1 MITDQGELAVV
12 IEGSDDQYE
21 ITGYCLPSQKVSFD
35 MDEIRNIYLAQSID
49 NSVYKD
55 MDRAVL
61 SQYLDSI
68 GLPVNKS
75 SETENK
81 SARSVYK
88 YKPVALKTRPV
99 MQELP
104 PEFRIKREIIGDPLA
119 EMPKLSPNKSAG
131 PTGCDEFK
139 YDQAVRS
146 ALHLQLLQVVDIDT
160 STEGIRSGNWRSHLP
175 SLLQL
180 ATLMR
185 VWSGDKPLPLVQD
198 ISFGEYNELNTGVL
212 EDAVARFYIDSFFV
226 FFGCAAVIPT
236 CLP

>member
-104 PEFRIKREIIGDPLA
+104 PEFRIKREIIGDL
-119 EMPKLSPNKSAG
+119 
-131 PTGCDEFK
+131 
-139 YDQAVRS
+139 
-146 ALHLQLLQVVDIDT
+146 
-160 STEGIRSGNWRSHLP
+160 
-175 SLLQL
+175 
-180 ATLMR
+180 
-185 VWSGDKPLPLVQD
+185 
-198 ISFGEYNELNTGVL
+198 
-212 EDAVARFYIDSFFV
+212 
-226 FFGCAAVIPT
+226 
-236 CLP
+236 